1 MTKRTIPYKF
11 LQKWFT
17 DADYQIYFEW
27 DKLVAEYLIDW
38 MRWWS
43 RKVFDVK
50 IKWDKFLWKLVS
62 YEEQERYNDPLE
74 TVKFKHYFTVK
85 DWKDVKVKPELLY
98 NDWWE
103 YDISNAFFNRNKKF
117 KSERH
122 ELRFLIPGAETYI
135 VYHLLWK
142 EKAKEYCD
150 NQLRKF
156 NRKYRFR
163 QYREKSSKI
172 LEKYNTK
179 WIYEDGDFDYDHD
192 WLNEKERES
201 IVRELEDMQDE
212 YVLWDDFDMKLRIEE
227 REEMRDIAEKW
238 YPDYYKVYP
247 RYKMTLEEE
256 VREYINR
263 NRKEIKEGRKKLKKK
278 SN

>member
-98 NDWWE
+98 NNWWE
-103 YDISNAFFNRNKKF
+103 YDISNAF
-117 KSERH
+117 
-122 ELRFLIPGAETYI
+122 
-135 VYHLLWK
+135 
-142 EKAKEYCD
+142 
-150 NQLRKF
+150 F

-278 SN
+278 SK